1 MKEKDYKRLT
11 WEQLYEAC
19 TTQEREDIVIL
30 MLKTIESRQD
40 EEIEIYKQDPELLA
54 SLSVS
59 ALRNLAGKAS
69 NDAHKKIL
77 ERYPESA
84 DLLLSFECLTSF
96 SLGKD
101 ETIHYNDLTDVISSL
116 KEVWACVSTETKG
129 NKP

>member
-11 WEQLYEAC
+11 WQQLYEVC
-19 TTQEREDIVIL
+19 TPSERESAVIL
-30 MLKTIESRQD
+30 MLRTLESRQD

-59 ALRNLAGKAS
+59 ALRNLAGKVS

-77 ERYPESA
+77 DLCPEIA

-116 KEVWACVSTETKG
+116 KEVWGCVSTETKG
-129 NKP
+129 I